1 MNSSQSSESTASP
14 PQRRGRQ
21 KWLQVHSAD
30 ACEPI
35 LPTPVRRRLCN
46 SQLSSPCTDASSSML
61 PNMHE
66 LAPGLETTGT
76 IATSG
81 DPSRRTLQDII
92 YRTAESL
99 LKATCHRNACT
110 AGPKS
115 LLSMC
120 LRKVPGYMAELE
132 RQELAEAEENGT
144 KTLDGSTASFDVY
157 SELESLGAAAGW
169 KHLRVVARAHGLR
182 ILADAVAEGL
192 LGPPFAARLLQ
203 LAARHMPLAECE
215 VLLDA
220 HVVRAYPPPA
230 GVHDSIRHTPA
241 LAPLRVLYADPRRG
255 TMSPMG
261 WRKMAQLLDRR
272 LLPAAWIVT
281 PDFQHAWRAAIKS
294 VFEDARA
301 EPTLEFLVT
310 ASGRLCALANSRATR
325 HSSSL
330 DVGSAAQKALVNL
343 LGTLV
348 SIVMLDRRY
357 STHDSSHTHAASV
370 PDASMLQRLHHLIQS
385 SLADLQGRGS
395 GGKQFGRYIFATCG
409 YLVCNDGDLHKQQY
423 GDMMAKLW
431 ARERG
436 RAEHQARYAATMSM
450 LSFIAHCYGCGV
462 PEAPYHTHL
471 LPLCDAL
478 GNLQLPGDP
487 LKSVRTDAAFRLA
500 EQTQDLRDLAFAES
514 LVARGA
520 ELTSSTGCGRQ
531 PRRTPRKSAA
541 FCGFRWDEDISEWV
555 TATPA
560 PAALGRRSRVQ
571 PRFVGEES
579 VNSTD
584 AGEPGLGSAFEG
596 SGGVHEFDTTAT
608 TEMTD
613 GVFTPSDQPAS
624 PVVPART
631 SETASDD
638 ETSWDRALPA
648 TPNLRPRKVARRVK
662 RATEAVRRSSRVR
675 GLHTTQDELSAVRP
689 GWETEDGSE
698 DSRMLGSRPRRVDGA
713 RRSLRFPR
721 GLSVE
726 SSDDELGP

>member
-1 MNSSQSSESTASP
+1 
-14 PQRRGRQ
+14 
-21 KWLQVHSAD
+21 
-30 ACEPI
+30 
-35 LPTPVRRRLCN
+35 
-46 SQLSSPCTDASSSML
+46 
-61 PNMHE
+61 
-66 LAPGLETTGT
+66 
-76 IATSG
+76 
-81 DPSRRTLQDII
+81 
-92 YRTAESL
+92 
-99 LKATCHRNACT
+99 
-110 AGPKS
+110 
-115 LLSMC
+115 MC

-310 ASGRLCALANSRATR
+310 AS
-325 HSSSL
+325 
-330 DVGSAAQKALVNL
+330 
-343 LGTLV
+343 
-348 SIVMLDRRY
+348 
-357 STHDSSHTHAASV
+357 
-370 PDASMLQRLHHLIQS
+370 
-385 SLADLQGRGS
+385 
-395 GGKQFGRYIFATCG
+395 
-409 YLVCNDGDLHKQQY
+409 
-423 GDMMAKLW
+423 
-431 ARERG
+431 
-436 RAEHQARYAATMSM
+436 ATMSM

-571 PRFVGEES
+571 PRLAAMTSQKGVRSPWS
-579 VNSTD
+579 VRYL
-584 AGEPGLGSAFEG
+584 ER
-596 SGGVHEFDTTAT
+596 
-608 TEMTD
+608 
-613 GVFTPSDQPAS
+613 SDHTLPCAHAPRLAS
-624 PVVPART
+624 
-631 SETASDD
+631 
-638 ETSWDRALPA
+638 
-648 TPNLRPRKVARRVK
+648 N
-662 RATEAVRRSSRVR
+662 
-675 GLHTTQDELSAVRP
+675 
-689 GWETEDGSE
+689 
-698 DSRMLGSRPRRVDGA
+698 GA
-713 RRSLRFPR
+713 
-721 GLSVE
+721 E
-726 SSDDELGP
+726 